1 MKYVKGGK
9 LEFKFLISVFTNL
22 ETHKIHPLNLSS
34 GVLFF
39 QAGFLVCPRG
49 FSEAKQKKGWEEKT
63 RRTKEERDKKK
74 EEEPKSEIVLS
85 SRRPR
90 SRKLVDASHLGLK
103 GFSELISGL
112 GHNKRPR
119 CEGTREST
127 VRLRDLG
134 CCV

>member
-39 QAGFLVCPRG
+39 QAGFLVCSRG

-63 RRTKEERDKKK
+63 RRTKEEREIKKK
-74 EEEPKSEIVLS
+74 KKKNQSL
-85 SRRPR
+85 R
-90 SRKLVDASHLGLK
+90 L
-103 GFSELISGL
+103 FSVPEDR
-112 GHNKRPR
+112 GHENLW
-119 CEGTREST
+119 TQAT
-127 VRLRDLG
+127 
-134 CCV
+134 